1 MGVESGSVATPA
13 SNNPDPN
20 GQEPA
25 AEVVDKGRDALI
37 KATVQVVAEHGMR
50 GLTYRT
56 VAKVAGVTH
65 GLVAHHFGSR
75 EALITAAF
83 REKART
89 REASTELNPGTG
101 RVEHIGSNLSAIVES
116 APYEQRYQYE
126 MILEAMRKPELLE
139 DVQKTYQTFREAIR
153 DELRLAGADD
163 LDALAQVVYAALDG
177 LVIQQLVTGDA
188 QSTRIAVARLQSIIR
203 ADIAVSRLRESLNSR
218 TPDAAP

>member
-1 MGVESGSVATPA
+1 MGVESGSITTPA
-13 SNNPDPN
+13 SSNSASN
-20 GQEPA
+20 GKESA
-25 AEVVDKGRDALI
+25 AEVADRGRDALI
-37 KATVQVVAEHGMR
+37 NATVQVVAEHGMR

-89 REASTELNPGTG
+89 REASAELNPGTG
-101 RVEHIGSNLSAIVES
+101 RVEDIGSNLSAIVES

-188 QSTRIAVARLQSIIR
+188 QATRVAVARLQSIIK
-203 ADIAVSRLRESLNSR
+203 ADIAVSRLKESLESRSPNS
-218 TPDAAP
+218 AL